1 MIIEREAYQN
11 FHYNG
16 TNFRQSIQDPTSR
29 LRKLIEYVHNNHK
42 NRGYITKHDFYWSI
56 QPNRAFVKPPHWKTD
71 GSITRKLKK
80 GWNQTFWTSVQR
92 AGVIKRHVHQ
102 MRDLRGRWY
111 YEKGDKWDWWL
122 TTYLFFTKDRTVSR
136 WVYDEEDI
144 PEGWTVK
151 STQLTEKWSHQIEP
165 PDRGNRYGQNW

>member
-29 LRKLIEYVHNNHK
+29 LRKLIEFVENNHK

-56 QPNRAFVKPPHWKTD
+56 QPNRAFVKPPSWKTQTV
-71 GSITRKLKK
+71 TRKLKK
-80 GWNQTFWTSVQR
+80 GWNQTFWSAVQK
-92 AGVIKRHVHQ
+92 AGVIKRHEHH
-102 MRDLRGRWY
+102 MRDLHGRWY
-111 YEKGDKWDWWL
+111 YTKGDRWDWWL
-122 TTYLFFTKDRTVSR
+122 TTYAFFTKDRTVSR
-136 WVYDEEDI
+136 WVYDETDI

-151 STQLTEKWSHQIEP
+151 STQLKDKWSNLAVPKH
-165 PDRGNRYGQNW
+165 W